1 MDKLEMRLQCLRLA
15 KESLPNATIG
25 ELIEA
30 AEKLFSFVTCS
41 K

>member
-1 MDKLEMRLQCLRLA
+1 MDEFELRLQCLRLA
-15 KESLPNATIG
+15 KEALANATIG

-30 AEKLFSFVTCS
+30 AEKLLAFVRCN